1 MFITRK
7 QLEEEKAKA
16 VSEAQDRIWLCER
29 LEKLEQRMCLLE
41 DRLRALEYGI
51 NDKSVANTNGVER

>member
-1 MFITRK
+1 MFITRR

-29 LEKLEQRMCLLE
+29 IDKLERKRTRKKL
-41 DRLRALEYGI
+41 GI
-51 NDKSVANTNGVER
+51 KNIKVNPIWVYFI

>member
-7 QLEEEKAKA
+7 QLEEEKRKA

-29 LEKLEQRMCLLE
+29 IDKLEQRVCELE
-41 DRLRALEYGI
+41 DRLRRLEYPPDRTCDVEDVI
-51 NDKSVANTNGVER
+51 NG